1 MIGPGTVSST
11 ADGHLA
17 GEYAVAVER
26 LLTHIRAGRFG
37 LQNSVVCPTDL
48 VPSGEGFLDDLQLV
62 VHSGLQLE
70 NDAAIADGFGF
81 EDYVALTAIG
91 DRVARV

>member
-1 MIGPGTVSST
+1 MTCNWWST
-11 ADGHLA
+11 
-17 GEYAVAVER
+17 
-26 LLTHIRAGRFG
+26 
-37 LQNSVVCPTDL
+37 
-48 VPSGEGFLDDLQLV
+48 LDF
-62 VHSGLQLE
+62 QLE